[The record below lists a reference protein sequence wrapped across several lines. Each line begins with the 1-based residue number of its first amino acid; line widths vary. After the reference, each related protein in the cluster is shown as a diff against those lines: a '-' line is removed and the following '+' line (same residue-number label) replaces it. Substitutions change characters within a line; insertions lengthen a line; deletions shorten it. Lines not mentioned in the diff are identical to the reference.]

1 MTGFRLDDVK
11 KALKGR
17 APGDWKSLGPWPV
30 GKAAA
35 HCAQSI
41 EYSVTGY
48 PTRKPWLVRG
58 LIGPLVLKKFLK
70 NDAMSHDLSSPVPG
84 APEIPENLAA
94 AEGLKRLGDAIA
106 RFEAAKELKPHFAY
120 GPLGRD
126 SYDRI
131 HALHVKDHF
140 AF

>member
-1 MTGFRLDDVK
+1 MTGFRLEQVK
-11 KALKGR
+11 KLLDSR
-17 APGDWKSLGPWPV
+17 APGDWKSRGPWSV

-48 PTRKPWLVRG
+48 PKQKPWFVRA
-58 LIGPLVLKKFLK
+58 LIGPAVLRKFLR
-70 NDAMSHDLSSPVPG
+70 NDAMSHDLGSPVPG
-84 APEIPENLAA
+84 APE
-94 AEGLKRLGDAIA
+94 LGDVSAADGLSRLQRAIA
-106 RFEAAKELKPHFAY
+106 QFEAAGDKLQPHFAY
-120 GPLGRD
+120 GPVDRE

-140 AF
+140 D